1 MKAPVFA
8 YGTMDALEKAIEKGK
23 IKYPA
28 YVWLKDTLQY
38 AFINKNQQI
47 ELVGLP
53 KLTGTLDQQLIL
65 SELSGG
71 VYEIKGQYKITENA
85 ETVFLSASY
94 VIAIIKRT
102 EDGAK
107 VRLITADNIYD
118 FTTEGEDIIETDKNV
133 TVKYLEEHNYVTE
146 QQVDDKIAVMEI
158 TLKEELVHYVDEI
171 IADQIAALLPEE
183 LNKILQPYTLDDI
196 RNLFDVP
203 SV

>member
-94 VIAIIKRT
+94 VIAIVKRI
-102 EDGAK
+102 ENGAK

-118 FTTEGEDIIETDKNV
+118 FTTEGEEIIGMDKNV
-133 TVKYLEEHNYVTE
+133 TVNYLEEHKYVTE

-183 LNKILQPYTLDDI
+183 LDKILQPYSLDDV
-196 RNLFDVP
+196 RSMFDVV
-203 SV
+203 SD